1 MDRIKEVEFK
11 KEGKNYIMSHMEQ
24 DLGIYIGE
32 YIFEYAKGGFTHIQL
47 PKWKNKK
54 KIQRDKEK

>member
-1 MDRIKEVEFK
+1 MQ
-11 KEGKNYIMSHMEQ
+11 NYIMSHMEQ

-32 YIFEYAKGGFTHIQL
+32 YIFEYAKGGITHIQL

-54 KIQRDKEK
+54 KI

>member
-1 MDRIKEVEFK
+1 
-11 KEGKNYIMSHMEQ
+11 MSHMEQ

-47 PKWKNKK
+47 QKWKMEK
-54 KIQRDKEK
+54 KIKRDKEK